1 MTKVGSAVTSH
12 AVGDRVFGMIFG
24 NMGNYV
30 RSAASVVAKIPD
42 GRSAVDAASMPV
54 VYLTSLYALQHI
66 ARLERGE
73 SVLIQSATGG
83 LGMAAISVAKHL
95 GAEVYA
101 TVGNEERRKI
111 LTNEFGIPPTHIF
124 NSRDLS
130 AVDEIM
136 RATGRRGVDVILASS
151 PGDSMHETWRCIAP
165 MGRFIDVG
173 RTDVLGG
180 GQLALE
186 VFKRNATF
194 SSFDISLV
202 LRQKPAVI
210 SR

>member
-1 MTKVGSAVTSH
+1 MV
-12 AVGDRVFGMIFG
+12 FG
-24 NMGNYV
+24 NMGNYT

-42 GRSAVDAASMPV
+42 GQSPVDAASMPV
-54 VYLTSLYALQHI
+54 VYLTALYALQHL
-66 ARLERGE
+66 ARLEKGE
-73 SVLIQSATGG
+73 SVLIQAATGG
-83 LGMAAISVAKHL
+83 LGMAAIRVARHL

-101 TVGNEERRKI
+101 TVGNDEKRRI
-111 LTNEFGIPPTHIF
+111 LTDEFGIPSSHIF
-124 NSRDLS
+124 NSRELS
-130 AVDEIM
+130 SVDDIL
-136 RATGRRGVDVILASS
+136 RATNRQGIDVVLASS
-151 PGDSMHETWRCIAP
+151 AGDLMHETWRCIAP

-180 GQLALE
+180 GKLALE